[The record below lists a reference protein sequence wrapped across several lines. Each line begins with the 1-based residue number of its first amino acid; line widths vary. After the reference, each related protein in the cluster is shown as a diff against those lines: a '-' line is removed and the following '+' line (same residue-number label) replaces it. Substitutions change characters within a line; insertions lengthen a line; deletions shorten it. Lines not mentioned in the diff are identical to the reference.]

1 MGEERRGDGKGGGG
15 GDVMRDYCEV
25 GENGWGV
32 GIFCGQVWRDL
43 LKRTESAVGQNKA
56 GRGGAGP

>member
-1 MGEERRGDGKGGGG
+1 MEKGGGG
-15 GDVMRDYCEV
+15 GDEMRDYCEV